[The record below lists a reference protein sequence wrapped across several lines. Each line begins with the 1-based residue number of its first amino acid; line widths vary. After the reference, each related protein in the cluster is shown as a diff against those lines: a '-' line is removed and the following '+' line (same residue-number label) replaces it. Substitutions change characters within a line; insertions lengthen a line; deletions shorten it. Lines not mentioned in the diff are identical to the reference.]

1 MVKVYA
7 RALKIKLKL
16 NPLRSY
22 LRWLQK
28 FLKLFQFFDAREY
41 NTDAEASDLS
51 SEDGE
56 MEDAE
61 DDRGSAESS
70 DEDEDGQVG
79 LYYFSSFETA
89 CLNEPRF
96 IGEQVLVR

>member
-1 MVKVYA
+1 M
-7 RALKIKLKL
+7 LGLLELKL
-16 NPLRSY
+16 NPLCSY
-22 LRWLQK
+22 LRWLK
-28 FLKLFQFFDAREY
+28 KYTKLFQFFDAREY

-79 LYYFSSFETA
+79 LCYLLFSSFEPA

>member
-1 MVKVYA
+1 MLGLLEL
-7 RALKIKLKL
+7 RL
-16 NPLRSY
+16 NPLRRL

-79 LYYFSSFETA
+79 LYYLLFSSFETA